1 MGLLSGAISFVRYT
15 VEGELPQ
22 NFIDFAAE
30 RIGSYAFRDI
40 DDTVDEYSIGWV
52 SIHNMFIGPLEDV
65 SWQAGDSIV
74 MTMRVD
80 ERKVSS
86 TVLKK
91 FCRKEEERIKR
102 EKQIPKLSR
111 NHRLEIK
118 ENMQMMLVKKAVPV
132 PALYDLCWNLADNTV
147 LFFST
152 NRKAQ
157 SVLEDFFK
165 ETFGLSIV
173 LQIPYT
179 TAEYLLDRGEQDEL
193 ARLRPEIFV

>member
-1 MGLLSGAISFVRYT
+1 MGLLSGTISFVRYS
-15 VEGELPQ
+15 VEGDLPPS
-22 NFIDFAAE
+22 FIDLATE
-30 RIGSYAFRDI
+30 RIASYTFRDI

-52 SIHNMFIGPLEDV
+52 SLHNMFVGPLDDV
-65 SWQAGDSIV
+65 SWQAGDFIV

-80 ERKVSS
+80 ERKVAAA
-86 TVLKK
+86 VLKK
-91 FCRKEEERIKR
+91 FCRKEEERVKQ
-102 EKQIPKLSR
+102 EKQIPRLSR

-118 ENMQMMLVKKAVPV
+118 ENMQMMLIRKAVPV
-132 PALYDLCWNLADNTV
+132 PALYDICWNLADNTV

-165 ETFGLSIV
+165 QTFGLSLV

-179 TAEYLLDRGEQDEL
+179 TARYLLEGKEQEAL
-193 ARLRPEIFV
+193 EGLQPEIFV